1 MAQPRRRV
9 SKRVTIADIAQ
20 AAQVS
25 ISTVSNVLNHRPNAM
40 TEETLERVQAVIR
53 EMDYHPSSV
62 ARSLATDRTATL
74 GVIIAEIE
82 TPLFLQAFSFIEPL
96 AREAGYN
103 LLVTKART
111 IEDEKSALKLLLG
124 KQVDGVIFLSVT
136 QYVNDDYL
144 LGLQQQKVPAVLI
157 NRAAIHAEFDHI
169 NWDETSGIG
178 LAVEHLA
185 QLGHQYIAHLRGPL
199 ERQSGNNR
207 LEGYKIGLEQC
218 GLTFRGDYV
227 RSGDYTANPDLWRQS
242 TLELLDLSPRPTAI
256 ICANDLMAL
265 GAISAIQEQGLTV
278 GRDVSVVGFD
288 DVPWAQHSHPPLT
301 TVHQPVYEIG
311 KRVCHMLIQ
320 LIRGEELKER
330 HIVLQPEFIVRES
343 TGPASQ

>member
-25 ISTVSNVLNHRPNAM
+25 ISTVSNVLNHRPDAM
-40 TEETLERVQAVIR
+40 TEETLQRVQAVIR
-53 EMDYHPSSV
+53 EMDYRPSSV

-103 LLVTKART
+103 LLVTTART
-111 IEDEKSALKLLLG
+111 IEDEKSALRLLLG

-136 QYVNDDYL
+136 QYVDDAHL
-144 LGLQQQKVPAVLI
+144 LELQRQKVPAVLI

-178 LAVEHLA
+178 LAVERLA

-227 RSGDYTANPDLWRQS
+227 RSGDYTAKPDLWRQS
-242 TLELLDLSPRPTAI
+242 TLELLDLSPTPTAI
-256 ICANDLMAL
+256 IA
-265 GAISAIQEQGLTV
+265 S
-278 GRDVSVVGFD
+278 D
-288 DVPWAQHSHPPLT
+288 DVVAAVAMKTVQQAGLQVPTDVAIIGIDDQHFDTYLNPALT
-301 TVHQPVYEIG
+301 TVRLPVLEAGQLAIEMILDQIAG
-311 KRVCHMLIQ
+311 RRTESKHIMLPCS
-320 LIRGEELKER
+320 LI
-330 HIVLQPEFIVRES
+330 IRES
-343 TGPASQ
+343 CCAAL